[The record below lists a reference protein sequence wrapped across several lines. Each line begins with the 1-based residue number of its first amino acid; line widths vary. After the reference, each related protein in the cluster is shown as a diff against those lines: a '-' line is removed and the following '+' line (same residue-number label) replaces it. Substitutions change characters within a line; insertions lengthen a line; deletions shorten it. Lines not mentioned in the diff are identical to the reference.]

1 MDIIIIIVQTRIM
14 VHGEVTEPLYLTH
27 HGVQGLHL
35 VMVGD
40 HELNYLQISK
50 SAVIILFRGK
60 VILSSFRGNISV
72 TDVWFEFKMFREI
85 LNFSIVMM
93 ALSVIFLIYSS

>member
-1 MDIIIIIVQTRIM
+1 MHHLLRILMSFCDLQLIGLMDIIIIIVQTRIM

-40 HELNYLQISK
+40 HELNCQQISK
-50 SAVIILFRGK
+50 SVVIMLFRGK
-60 VILSSFRGNISV
+60 VIILSFRGNISV
-72 TDVWFEFKMFREI
+72 TDV
-85 LNFSIVMM
+85 
-93 ALSVIFLIYSS
+93 

>member
-1 MDIIIIIVQTRIM
+1 MPRHLLDDESNTNEFFCDLQLIGLMDIIIIIVQTRIM

-40 HELNYLQISK
+40 HELNCL
-50 SAVIILFRGK
+50 
-60 VILSSFRGNISV
+60 
-72 TDVWFEFKMFREI
+72 
-85 LNFSIVMM
+85 
-93 ALSVIFLIYSS
+93 